1 MHDIFCQKQS
11 PKRWLLFLFSD
22 QTKVINFTPLQGL
35 GVSHVFPRT
44 P

>member
-1 MHDIFCQKQS
+1 MHDIFFSKAIT
-11 PKRWLLFLFSD
+11 KTVVAFLFSD

-35 GVSHVFPRT
+35 WVSPVFPRT